1 MELRTI
7 IIGGVVPALLLGMGT
22 VIMKL
27 SLRAGISLPI
37 YLVFVGFSIFC
48 YGVVFA
54 FQSGMKDVTL
64 SGGLFAFLMGLSWST
79 AIYCMSYGISVLKLP
94 VSVIAPLTN
103 SNAIVAVII
112 GAIVFSE
119 WKDLNF
125 VKVLIG
131 TVLIVVGGVVVSS
144 SLQPNVR

>member
-1 MELRTI
+1 MEIRTI
-7 IIGGVVPALLLGMGT
+7 FIGGVFPALLLGMGT

-48 YGVVFA
+48 YGIFFA
-54 FQSGMKDVTL
+54 FQTGMREVTVN
-64 SGGLFAFLMGLSWST
+64 GGLFAILMGLSWST
-79 AIYCMSYGISVLKLP
+79 AIYCMSYGIAVLKLP

-103 SNAIVAVII
+103 SNAIVAVIL
-112 GAIVFSE
+112 GALVFSE
-119 WKDLNF
+119 WRDLNF

-131 TVLIVVGGVVVSS
+131 TVLIVLGGIIVSS
-144 SLQPNVR
+144 SLQSNAR

>member
-1 MELRTI
+1 MEFRTLL
-7 IIGGVVPALLLGMGT
+7 IGGVFPALLLGMGT

-37 YLVFVGFSIFC
+37 YLVCVGFSIFC
-48 YGVVFA
+48 YGAFFA
-54 FQSGMKDVTL
+54 FQSGMKEVTL
-64 SGGLFAFLMGLSWST
+64 SGGFFAFLMGITWST

-103 SNAIVAVII
+103 SNAIIAVIL

-131 TVLIVVGGVVVSS
+131 TFLIVIGGVVVSRS
-144 SLQPNVR
+144 